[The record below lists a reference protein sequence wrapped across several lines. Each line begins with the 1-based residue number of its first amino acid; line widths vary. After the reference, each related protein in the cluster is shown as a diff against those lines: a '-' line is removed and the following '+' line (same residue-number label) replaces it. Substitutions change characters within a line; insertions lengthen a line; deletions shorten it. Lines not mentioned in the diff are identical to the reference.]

1 MYQIRTDL
9 ALETQ
14 EKMQEDHVD
23 LKGVRFLEEKVD
35 KNITVSTVVIETEN
49 GAKTMGKPKGT
60 YITIE
65 AGNMDEEDEDYHRE
79 ISVQLAKIIRQLIQ
93 EKNEELSVLV
103 VGLGNRE
110 VTPDA
115 LGPRVVDN
123 LFITRHIVKEYGKY
137 AFGEKNVNRIS
148 SIVPGVMAQT
158 GMEPWM
164 VFALS
169 STFVTGS
176 GQFMICNLWLA
187 GVPAASIVASVAA
200 ISSRFALY
208 SASIAPHLRGAS
220 KRQTLA
226 VAATLT
232 EEAYGISLAKLVEGE
247 DWGPR
252 ESFVLNVILI
262 ATWGV
267 SCTTGA
273 IVGAVVDVP
282 TAIAGFVCTSLFI
295 CLLFSQRLSRGNV
308 VAAGLAAVSVAICKF
323 LGWTNIAVPASVLV
337 GVVTALACDVLAEG
351 RGARNAR

>member
-1 MYQIRTDL
+1 MVLKIVRTVWPVML
-9 ALETQ
+9 TYVA
-14 EKMQEDHVD
+14 
-23 LKGVRFLEEKVD
+23 
-35 KNITVSTVVIETEN
+35 I
-49 GAKTMGKPKGT
+49 GAPCGMIMG
-60 YITIE
+60 
-65 AGNMDEEDEDYHRE
+65 
-79 ISVQLAKIIRQLIQ
+79 
-93 EKNEELSVLV
+93 
-103 VGLGNRE
+103 
-110 VTPDA
+110 
-115 LGPRVVDN
+115 
-123 LFITRHIVKEYGKY
+123 
-137 AFGEKNVNRIS
+137 
-148 SIVPGVMAQT
+148 QT

-187 GVPAASIVASVAA
+187 GVPAPSIIASVAA

-208 SASIAPHLRGAS
+208 SASIAPHLTGAS

-267 SCTTGA
+267 SCTMGA

-282 TAIAGFVCTSLFI
+282 TAIAAFVCT
-295 CLLFSQRLSRGNV
+295 SQRLSRGNV
-308 VAAGLAAVSVAICKF
+308 VAAVSGAVSVAVCKF
-323 LGWTNIAVPASVLV
+323 LGLVNIAVPASVV
-337 GVVTALACDVLAEG
+337 AGIAIALACDAVFDG
-351 RGARNAR
+351 RGARDAR

>member
-1 MYQIRTDL
+1 MVLKIVRTVWPVML
-9 ALETQ
+9 TYVA
-14 EKMQEDHVD
+14 
-23 LKGVRFLEEKVD
+23 
-35 KNITVSTVVIETEN
+35 I
-49 GAKTMGKPKGT
+49 GAPCGMIMG
-60 YITIE
+60 
-65 AGNMDEEDEDYHRE
+65 
-79 ISVQLAKIIRQLIQ
+79 
-93 EKNEELSVLV
+93 
-103 VGLGNRE
+103 
-110 VTPDA
+110 
-115 LGPRVVDN
+115 
-123 LFITRHIVKEYGKY
+123 
-137 AFGEKNVNRIS
+137 
-148 SIVPGVMAQT
+148 QT

-267 SCTTGA
+267 SCTMGA

-282 TAIAGFVCTSLFI
+282 TAIAAFVCTSLFI

-308 VAAGLAAVSVAICKF
+308 VAAVSGAVSVAVCKF
-323 LGWTNIAVPASVLV
+323 LGLANIAVPASIAPAFALRGRTLSPRITEALGYIPPAAFAALV
-337 GVVTALACDVLAEG
+337 ANDLVNPGAFDAGLWPALVPWIAATGVVAVAIKTKSMLWCCVSGIVFYIVLSLV
-351 RGARNAR
+351 

>member
-1 MYQIRTDL
+1 MVLRIF
-9 ALETQ
+9 
-14 EKMQEDHVD
+14 K
-23 LKGVRFLEEKVD
+23 
-35 KNITVSTVVIETEN
+35 TVWPVMLTYVAI
-49 GAKTMGKPKGT
+49 GAPCGMIMG
-60 YITIE
+60 
-65 AGNMDEEDEDYHRE
+65 
-79 ISVQLAKIIRQLIQ
+79 
-93 EKNEELSVLV
+93 
-103 VGLGNRE
+103 
-110 VTPDA
+110 
-115 LGPRVVDN
+115 
-123 LFITRHIVKEYGKY
+123 
-137 AFGEKNVNRIS
+137 
-148 SIVPGVMAQT
+148 QT

-200 ISSRFALY
+200 ITS
-208 SASIAPHLRGAS
+208 HLTGAS
-220 KRQTLA
+220 KSQTLA

-282 TAIAGFVCTSLFI
+282 TAIAAFVCTSLFI

-308 VAAGLAAVSVAICKF
+308 VAAVSGAVSVAVCKF
-323 LGWTNIAVPASVLV
+323 LGLVNIAVPASVVV
-337 GVVTALACDVLAEG
+337 GITIALACDAVFDG
-351 RGARNAR
+351 RGARDAR

>member
-1 MYQIRTDL
+1 M
-9 ALETQ
+9 
-14 EKMQEDHVD
+14 V
-23 LKGVRFLEEKVD
+23 LK
-35 KNITVSTVVIETEN
+35 
-49 GAKTMGKPKGT
+49 
-60 YITIE
+60 
-65 AGNMDEEDEDYHRE
+65 
-79 ISVQLAKIIRQLIQ
+79 
-93 EKNEELSVLV
+93 
-103 VGLGNRE
+103 
-110 VTPDA
+110 
-115 LGPRVVDN
+115 
-123 LFITRHIVKEYGKY
+123 IVKTIWPVMLTYVAIAAPCGM
-137 AFGEKNVNRIS
+137 I
-148 SIVPGVMAQT
+148 MAQT

-232 EEAYGISLAKLVEGE
+232 EEAYGISLAKLVKGE

-252 ESFVLNVILI
+252 ESFALNAILI

-267 SCTTGA
+267 SCTT
-273 IVGAVVDVP
+273 GAVVDVP

-295 CLLFSQRLSRGNV
+295 CLLFSQRLSRGNI
-308 VAAGLAAVSVAICKF
+308 VAAVVAAVSVAICKF
-323 LGWTNIAVPASVLV
+323 LGWTNIAVPVSVLV
-337 GVVTALACDVLAEG
+337 GVVAALACDALAEG
-351 RGARNAR
+351 RGARDAR

>member
-1 MYQIRTDL
+1 M
-9 ALETQ
+9 
-14 EKMQEDHVD
+14 V
-23 LKGVRFLEEKVD
+23 LK
-35 KNITVSTVVIETEN
+35 
-49 GAKTMGKPKGT
+49 
-60 YITIE
+60 
-65 AGNMDEEDEDYHRE
+65 
-79 ISVQLAKIIRQLIQ
+79 
-93 EKNEELSVLV
+93 
-103 VGLGNRE
+103 
-110 VTPDA
+110 
-115 LGPRVVDN
+115 
-123 LFITRHIVKEYGKY
+123 IVKTVWPVMLTYVAIG
-137 AFGEKNVNRIS
+137 APCGMI
-148 SIVPGVMAQT
+148 MAQT

-176 GQFMICNLWLA
+176 GQFMVCNLWLA

-208 SASIAPHLRGAS
+208 SASIAPHLRSAS

-252 ESFVLNVILI
+252 ESFALNAILI

-267 SCTTGA
+267 SCTMGA
-273 IVGAVVDVP
+273 VVGAVVDVP

-308 VAAGLAAVSVAICKF
+308 VAA
-323 LGWTNIAVPASVLV
+323 
-337 GVVTALACDVLAEG
+337 VLAGRHMQVLGVDEYRRAG
-351 RGARNAR
+351 KRARRCCRGACVRCFRRRKGRSRCPLMSFWSCGCRHGRLSRFSALPRRLPCAGERCRPALPRPWVIFRPPPLRRWSLTI

>member
-1 MYQIRTDL
+1 MVLKIVRTVWPVML
-9 ALETQ
+9 TYVA
-14 EKMQEDHVD
+14 
-23 LKGVRFLEEKVD
+23 
-35 KNITVSTVVIETEN
+35 I
-49 GAKTMGKPKGT
+49 GAPCGMIMG
-60 YITIE
+60 
-65 AGNMDEEDEDYHRE
+65 
-79 ISVQLAKIIRQLIQ
+79 
-93 EKNEELSVLV
+93 
-103 VGLGNRE
+103 
-110 VTPDA
+110 
-115 LGPRVVDN
+115 
-123 LFITRHIVKEYGKY
+123 
-137 AFGEKNVNRIS
+137 
-148 SIVPGVMAQT
+148 QT

-267 SCTTGA
+267 SCTMGA

-282 TAIAGFVCTSLFI
+282 TAIAAFVCTSLFI

-308 VAAGLAAVSVAICKF
+308 VAAVSGAVSVAVCKF
-323 LGWTNIAVPASVLV
+323 LGLANIAVPASVVV
-337 GVVTALACDVLAEG
+337 GIAMACDAVFDG
-351 RGARNAR
+351 RGARDAR

>member
-1 MYQIRTDL
+1 M
-9 ALETQ
+9 
-14 EKMQEDHVD
+14 V
-23 LKGVRFLEEKVD
+23 LK
-35 KNITVSTVVIETEN
+35 
-49 GAKTMGKPKGT
+49 
-60 YITIE
+60 
-65 AGNMDEEDEDYHRE
+65 
-79 ISVQLAKIIRQLIQ
+79 
-93 EKNEELSVLV
+93 
-103 VGLGNRE
+103 
-110 VTPDA
+110 
-115 LGPRVVDN
+115 
-123 LFITRHIVKEYGKY
+123 IVKTVWPVMLTYVAIG
-137 AFGEKNVNRIS
+137 APCGMI
-148 SIVPGVMAQT
+148 MAQT

-176 GQFMICNLWLA
+176 GQFMVCNLWLA

-247 DWGPR
+247 DWGPH
-252 ESFVLNVILI
+252 ESFALNAILI

-267 SCTTGA
+267 SCTMGA
-273 IVGAVVDVP
+273 VVGAVVDVP

-308 VAAGLAAVSVAICKF
+308 VAAVMAAVSVAICKF

-337 GVVTALACDVLAEG
+337 GVAPAFALRGRTLSPRVTEALGYIPPAAFAALVANDLISPGAFDAGLWQGLIPWIAAAGVVAVAIKTKSMLWCCVSGIVFYIVLSLV
-351 RGARNAR
+351 